1 MKRLLFILAI
11 VVLSLAILAP
21 LTGAFVVGSGLLALA
36 VVVAG
41 LAEGTSGSPKVL
53 KLQGYPWSVEV
64 SLTDEGELQFNAT
77 DGHRSWHMAS
87 LDRKATHQLF
97 TILKGHFDAF

>member
-41 LAEGTSGSPKVL
+41 LAEESDEPKVL
-53 KLQGYPWSVEV
+53 KLQGYPWNVEV

>member
-21 LTGAFVVGSGLLALA
+21 LTGAFVVASGVAGLT

-41 LAEGTSGSPKVL
+41 LAEG
-53 KLQGYPWSVEV
+53 
-64 SLTDEGELQFNAT
+64 
-77 DGHRSWHMAS
+77 
-87 LDRKATHQLF
+87 
-97 TILKGHFDAF
+97 I

>member
-21 LTGAFVVGSGLLALA
+21 LTGAFVVGSGLLVLA

-41 LAEGTSGSPKVL
+41 LAEG
-53 KLQGYPWSVEV
+53 
-64 SLTDEGELQFNAT
+64 
-77 DGHRSWHMAS
+77 
-87 LDRKATHQLF
+87 
-97 TILKGHFDAF
+97 I

>member
-1 MKRLLFILAI
+1 MGKGFHISRYFLYSNSTTERSILMKRLLFILAI

-41 LAEGTSGSPKVL
+41 LAEG
-53 KLQGYPWSVEV
+53 
-64 SLTDEGELQFNAT
+64 
-77 DGHRSWHMAS
+77 
-87 LDRKATHQLF
+87 
-97 TILKGHFDAF
+97 I

>member
-1 MKRLLFILAI
+1 M
-11 VVLSLAILAP
+11 
-21 LTGAFVVGSGLLALA
+21 
-36 VVVAG
+36 
-41 LAEGTSGSPKVL
+41 PKVL

>member
-21 LTGAFVVGSGLLALA
+21 LTGAFVVSSGLLALA

-41 LAEGTSGSPKVL
+41 LAE
-53 KLQGYPWSVEV
+53 
-64 SLTDEGELQFNAT
+64 D
-77 DGHRSWHMAS
+77 
-87 LDRKATHQLF
+87 
-97 TILKGHFDAF
+97 I

>member
-41 LAEGTSGSPKVL
+41 LAEDL
-53 KLQGYPWSVEV
+53 
-64 SLTDEGELQFNAT
+64 
-77 DGHRSWHMAS
+77 
-87 LDRKATHQLF
+87 
-97 TILKGHFDAF
+97 

>member
-41 LAEGTSGSPKVL
+41 LAEGIRCPRSSNSRATLGAWKFPSPMRENSNSTPRTGIVRGTWPRLTARPLTSC
-53 KLQGYPWSVEV
+53 LQS
-64 SLTDEGELQFNAT
+64 
-77 DGHRSWHMAS
+77 
-87 LDRKATHQLF
+87 
-97 TILKGHFDAF
+97 

>member
-1 MKRLLFILAI
+1 M
-11 VVLSLAILAP
+11 
-21 LTGAFVVGSGLLALA
+21 
-36 VVVAG
+36 
-41 LAEGTSGSPKVL
+41 PKVL
-53 KLQGYPWSVEV
+53 QLQGYPWSVEV

-77 DGHRSWHMAS
+77 DGHRSWRMAS

>member
-21 LTGAFVVGSGLLALA
+21 LTGAFVVCSGLLALA

-41 LAEGTSGSPKVL
+41 LAEG
-53 KLQGYPWSVEV
+53 
-64 SLTDEGELQFNAT
+64 
-77 DGHRSWHMAS
+77 
-87 LDRKATHQLF
+87 
-97 TILKGHFDAF
+97 I

>member
-1 MKRLLFILAI
+1 M
-11 VVLSLAILAP
+11 
-21 LTGAFVVGSGLLALA
+21 
-36 VVVAG
+36 
-41 LAEGTSGSPKVL
+41 PKVL

-87 LDRKATHQLF
+87 LDSKATYQLF